1 MQVTRSVTGITRVG
15 LAVAIALAL
24 IALLG
29 FSLDLGPPGNAE
41 AALSGDVNGDGVVNP
56 LDATLILQFSA
67 GLLPEVPSKATNTP
81 AATPTDTPIDTPI
94 DTPTNTPT
102 QTLTP
107 TPAPPD
113 LSGTWDVDYALTCD
127 AVFDQQETE
136 LSATVD
142 CGGSVTG
149 TLVGSADTAAGV
161 FSLTGQIGVLTLSI
175 EGLIVD
181 DDLLGGTY
189 STSTP
194 ITTFPF
200 ADAGTFQAVR
210 GEPGSGTG
218 LNGEWVMALVDIL
231 SGGCTLEM
239 EQVAVD
245 VTGSLDC
252 ESFGISLEGS
262 LDGNRLTLM
271 GSIPPIFLA
280 ADLVI
285 EVTISEDGEL
295 AEGEWDLSPPG
306 MTGSFT
312 ASHQSSSAGSV
323 PNAKWWRG

>member
-1 MQVTRSVTGITRVG
+1 M
-15 LAVAIALAL
+15 
-24 IALLG
+24 
-29 FSLDLGPPGNAE
+29 
-41 AALSGDVNGDGVVNP
+41 
-56 LDATLILQFSA
+56 
-67 GLLPEVPSKATNTP
+67 
-81 AATPTDTPIDTPI
+81 
-94 DTPTNTPT
+94 
-102 QTLTP
+102 
-107 TPAPPD
+107 
-113 LSGTWDVDYALTCD
+113 
-127 AVFDQQETE
+127 
-136 LSATVD
+136 
-142 CGGSVTG
+142 
-149 TLVGSADTAAGV
+149 VGSADKAAGV
-161 FSLTGQIGVLTLSI
+161 FSLSGQIGVLTLSI

-189 STSTP
+189 STTTL

-245 VTGSLDC
+245 VTGRLDC
-252 ESFGISLEGS
+252 ESFGISLEGG

-280 ADLVI
+280 ADLLI
-285 EVTISEDGEL
+285 EVTISEDGDL

-312 ASHQSSSAGSV
+312 ASRQSASAGSF
-323 PNAKWWRG
+323 PNARLWRG